1 MFGVVLLKFYFI
13 YEATILLITSIV
25 ILRFVGKKSVA
36 RMTNLESV
44 VILATGTTMGHAIK
58 ENKFYQVI
66 IILIFFGI
74 FLFIFQ
80 KLQMKSS
87 FIERYAIGEATLVIN
102 DGKIIMESLKK
113 LRITQG
119 QLEMRMRQKG
129 ISYVSDVKIGTIET
143 DGEFGFELMPHAQ
156 PLTQEALMKIMGKG
170 QTETSSKSENIFDKV
185 VENNK

>member
-1 MFGVVLLKFYFI
+1 
-13 YEATILLITSIV
+13 
-25 ILRFVGKKSVA
+25 
-36 RMTNLESV
+36 
-44 VILATGTTMGHAIK
+44 
-58 ENKFYQVI
+58 
-66 IILIFFGI
+66 
-74 FLFIFQ
+74 
-80 KLQMKSS
+80 MKSS

-102 DGKIIMESLKK
+102 DGKIITESLKK

-143 DGEFGFELMPHAQ
+143 DGEFGYELMPHAQ

-170 QTETSSKSENIFDKV
+170 QTESPTKSENIFDKV